1 MEEYQRN
8 YAPRRSIR
16 GDIDSIEITVRKN
29 AATQPQ
35 HGAQSRLPES
45 QSYMNDLEQT
55 AVYPQLPHVQAT
67 ELKKRQKKIRE
78 PSQEL
83 LLQ

>member
-29 AATQPQ
+29 AAMQP
-35 HGAQSRLPES
+35 QSRLPES